1 MYKLIN
7 NISRFALGEFFI
19 RNESGSNLHSQL
31 DLLIPLVTIVRKGL
45 SSLKYYGT
53 VIWNYLPYDT
63 RNVKS
68 LVIFRNFTELHKL
81 NICSRRM

>member
-1 MYKLIN
+1 MHKLIN
-7 NISRFALGEFFI
+7 NISGFALGEFFI
-19 RNESGSNLHSQL
+19 RNESGSNLRSQL
-31 DLLIPLVTIVRKGL
+31 DLLIPSVTIVRKGL

-63 RNVKS
+63 RNVNS